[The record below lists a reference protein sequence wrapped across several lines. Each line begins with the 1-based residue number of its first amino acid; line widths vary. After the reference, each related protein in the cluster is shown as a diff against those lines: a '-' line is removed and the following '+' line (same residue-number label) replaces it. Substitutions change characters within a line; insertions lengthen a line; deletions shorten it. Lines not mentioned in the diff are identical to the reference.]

1 MTDRIRQSIELSE
14 ILDAT
19 VNEMRVFLRTD
30 RIKVYQFCED
40 GSGKVVAEA
49 IKGQR
54 LPSLLGHRF
63 PAEDIPEYARE
74 MFLNARQRTIINVAK
89 GEIGISPLL
98 CHTTRQPLPT
108 NLWFRPVDPCHI
120 EYLMAMGVQSSL
132 VVPILHRHQLW
143 GLLVAHHSLPK
154 RFSHKELEMVQLI
167 ADQVA
172 VAITHASLLRLTRL
186 QGRHEAIINQ
196 VVSLLHS
203 TSNEPMQ
210 KALDQTV
217 TALECAGG
225 RLYIPPGSS
234 ESGCQLALSGI
245 QPELPEKL
253 TRVIR
258 QKSTPPVLEELPEWQ
273 IWLDSEAPRQSV
285 AQLWTIEDI
294 GLTPISELIAYAL
307 IVNDIRGVLVARLT
321 HRNRFLGY
329 LSLFRQSIDLEVVW
343 AGRLDAADPR
353 QRRPRKSFETWRE
366 LKRGQAH
373 PWKAREIGLVQE
385 LADRFASI
393 IYQTQLYREVQALNT
408 DLEQRVM
415 QRTAELQ
422 KLNGALRQ
430 EILERERA
438 LKELQQ
444 ARDSLKRLSY
454 QNELILKSAGEG
466 IYGLDPEG
474 KVVFVNPAAA
484 KILGHSSKPLI
495 GEFMHRLVNHSKL
508 EGVPYSWEESPV
520 FDTLH
525 SGNIHHITGDFF
537 QRQDDLR
544 FPVEYVST
552 PIQDQGAIIGVVVIF
567 KDITERQVVER
578 MKDEFISVV
587 SHELRTPLTS
597 IRTALGLLAQGN
609 LDIPAE
615 KRQRMVEIASSNTH
629 RLVRLV
635 DDILDV
641 ERIKLGKV
649 SLNKQVCNLT
659 DLMAQAADEMRAMAE
674 KHGIY
679 LSVHPLSV
687 KLWADADRLIQTLTN
702 LLSNAIKFSPAGSTV
717 EMLVQ
722 RIWLSPK
729 PHELN
734 DSNYHELKAVSALP
748 KKLLEESPE
757 GAPEM
762 LLIQVKDQGQG
773 IPESKLDAIFAPFE
787 QLNASNTGH
796 QGGTGLG
803 LAICRSIIQQH
814 NGRIWAESALGKG
827 STFFLMLPL
836 LADD

>member
-1 MTDRIRQSIELSE
+1 M
-14 ILDAT
+14 
-19 VNEMRVFLRTD
+19 
-30 RIKVYQFCED
+30 
-40 GSGKVVAEA
+40 
-49 IKGQR
+49 
-54 LPSLLGHRF
+54 
-63 PAEDIPEYARE
+63 
-74 MFLNARQRTIINVAK
+74 
-89 GEIGISPLL
+89 
-98 CHTTRQPLPT
+98 
-108 NLWFRPVDPCHI
+108 
-120 EYLMAMGVQSSL
+120 
-132 VVPILHRHQLW
+132 
-143 GLLVAHHSLPK
+143 
-154 RFSHKELEMVQLI
+154 
-167 ADQVA
+167 
-172 VAITHASLLRLTRL
+172 
-186 QGRHEAIINQ
+186 
-196 VVSLLHS
+196 
-203 TSNEPMQ
+203 
-210 KALDQTV
+210 
-217 TALECAGG
+217 
-225 RLYIPPGSS
+225 
-234 ESGCQLALSGI
+234 
-245 QPELPEKL
+245 
-253 TRVIR
+253 
-258 QKSTPPVLEELPEWQ
+258 
-273 IWLDSEAPRQSV
+273 
-285 AQLWTIEDI
+285 
-294 GLTPISELIAYAL
+294 
-307 IVNDIRGVLVARLT
+307 
-321 HRNRFLGY
+321 
-329 LSLFRQSIDLEVVW
+329 
-343 AGRLDAADPR
+343 
-353 QRRPRKSFETWRE
+353 
-366 LKRGQAH
+366 
-373 PWKAREIGLVQE
+373 
-385 LADRFASI
+385 
-393 IYQTQLYREVQALNT
+393 
-408 DLEQRVM
+408 
-415 QRTAELQ
+415 
-422 KLNGALRQ
+422 
-430 EILERERA
+430 
-438 LKELQQ
+438 
-444 ARDSLKRLSY
+444 
-454 QNELILKSAGEG
+454 
-466 IYGLDPEG
+466 
-474 KVVFVNPAAA
+474 
-484 KILGHSSKPLI
+484 
-495 GEFMHRLVNHSKL
+495 
-508 EGVPYSWEESPV
+508 
-520 FDTLH
+520 
-525 SGNIHHITGDFF
+525 
-537 QRQDDLR
+537 R